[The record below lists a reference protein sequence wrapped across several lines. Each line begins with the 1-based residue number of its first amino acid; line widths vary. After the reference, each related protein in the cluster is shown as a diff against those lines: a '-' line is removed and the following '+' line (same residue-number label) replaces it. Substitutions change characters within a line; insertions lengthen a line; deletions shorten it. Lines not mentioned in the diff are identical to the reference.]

1 MLIFNTEEF
10 CKKIMKC
17 CVFKKIIRKHGNIV
31 LIIGTRN
38 AIIILGIKKMTFS
51 EYELS
56 VIIPVHNTEKYL
68 YRCIE
73 SITNQTYKN
82 LQIILIDDESTDS
95 SFSICKEFENKD
107 PRVSVFSNNGK
118 GVSSARNFGMSKAKG
133 EYITFVDSDDYLELN
148 AYEKALNNI
157 GNCDAIFF
165 GYYDVYEKSNF
176 IKFNKPTCTG
186 IKDSYETI
194 YNCMF
199 PINNGYCATVWNKIF
214 KKDKV
219 KNIYFDESF
228 TVGEDEEWLVRVIL
242 NLSNIMLYNEPLY
255 YYVQRSDS
263 TFNSFEKLI
272 FNWESRLKTKE
283 RVIQLVS
290 DNKELYDSVIT
301 KEYNDL
307 FDLVVKLYV
316 AGNYRESQIVY
327 KRINKYKKQFIQSGE
342 LRARRKIRFYL
353 TYLFMKI
360 KMPKNMVMKIWNLT
374 TYRIN
379 LFIKEG
385 KSINM

>member
-1 MLIFNTEEF
+1 MEI
-10 CKKIMKC
+10 
-17 CVFKKIIRKHGNIV
+17 
-31 LIIGTRN
+31 
-38 AIIILGIKKMTFS
+38 S
-51 EYELS
+51 LS

-263 TFNSFEKLI
+263 TLRSIKKISKNWLLQVEAKEKV
-272 FNWESRLKTKE
+272 LKLLSNNNE
-283 RVIQLVS
+283 CYSVAVS
-290 DNKELYDSVIT
+290 
-301 KEYNDL
+301 KEYGDM
-307 FDLVVKLYV
+307 FSLVAYSYITDGYSKSIEV
-316 AGNYRESQIVY
+316 YR
-327 KRINKYKKQFIQSGE
+327 RIDKYKKEFMLSKKYSF
-342 LRARRKIRFYL
+342 RRKIKYL
-353 TYLFMKI
+353 LVLIAIKLRVPKEWIMKLWDIKYIKISSYLKTE
-360 KMPKNMVMKIWNLT
+360 KTQK
-374 TYRIN
+374 
-379 LFIKEG
+379 
-385 KSINM
+385 